1 MKILL
6 YTEFEKLTGQSGLGK
21 AIRHQMRALEENGID
36 YTRSVKDAHDIIHI
50 NYYGLRSY
58 RLAKKEHKKGGKV
71 VYHAH
76 STEEDFRNSFIL
88 SNLIAPLFKKW
99 ICRCYSLGDAIIT
112 PTPYSKRLLEGYG
125 LKNITAISNGIDL
138 SFFGPDKAA
147 GERFREKYGFEKE
160 DKVVVGIGLYLERKG
175 ILDFVEM
182 ARRLPQ
188 YKFIWFGHTN
198 LAIVPRKIRKAV
210 KTKLPNLRFPGYV
223 EQEGIK
229 EALNG
234 ADLYWFPT
242 LEETE
247 GIPALEACACGART
261 LVRDIPVFEGWLED
275 GVNTYMADSPDGFE
289 EKICDIL
296 EGRLP
301 PLTEAGFEVAKTRD
315 IHKVGRELIDVY
327 RRVLGTENEGSAES
341 GGDAGETAADGRGEG
356 QRERVIN

>member
-21 AIRHQMRALEENGID
+21 AIRHQMRALEENGIE
-36 YTRSVKDAHDIIHI
+36 YTKSPKEAHDIIHI

-58 RLAKKEHKKGGKV
+58 HLAKKEHRKGGKV

-76 STEEDFRNSFIL
+76 STEEDFKNSFIF
-88 SNLIAPLFKKW
+88 SNLISPLFKKW
-99 ICRCYSLGDAIIT
+99 ICKCYSQGDAIIT

-138 SFFGPDKAA
+138 SFFCPDKEA
-147 GERFREKYGFEKE
+147 GERFREKYGFGKE

-182 ARRLPQ
+182 SKRLPQ

-210 KTKLPNLRFPGYV
+210 KTRLPNLQFPGYV
-223 EQEGIK
+223 EPSGIK

-242 LEETE
+242 HEETE
-247 GIPALEACACGART
+247 GIPAMEACACGQKT
-261 LVRDIPVFEGWLED
+261 LVRNIPVFEGWLID
-275 GVNTYMADSPDGFE
+275 GVNTYMADSVDGFE
-289 EKICDIL
+289 QKICDIL

-301 PLTEAGFEVAKTRD
+301 PLTGAGFEVARSRE
-315 IHKVGRELIDVY
+315 IHKVGREMIDVY
-327 RRVLGTENEGSAES
+327 RRVLGQES
-341 GGDAGETAADGRGEG
+341 GTDNAGAFKP
-356 QRERVIN
+356 